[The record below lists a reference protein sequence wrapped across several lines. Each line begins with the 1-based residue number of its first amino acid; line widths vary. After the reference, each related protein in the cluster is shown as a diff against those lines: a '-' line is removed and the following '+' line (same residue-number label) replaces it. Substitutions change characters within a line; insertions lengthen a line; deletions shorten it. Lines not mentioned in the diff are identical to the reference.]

1 MKKGKP
7 VSPKLK
13 FKHIIFVGKLRGF
26 TIKIKTWKKY
36 CMIIYYKK
44 NSFINILNSSSITC
58 ILINNSN
65 IFLAQCL
72 NWTFILT
79 GCHEYLYISVSIWY
93 NAGFTQIKWS
103 NACEVTLRAVLEML
117 LLCIYVLIETADAKI
132 IASVTHASV
141 YVVKENAC
149 LCHSFIHSH
158 RDSQNMWDSYLNRLL
173 QLNTYRY

>member
-44 NSFINILNSSSITC
+44 NSFINILNGSSITC

-132 IASVTHASV
+132 TTSATRASV
-141 YVVKENAC
+141 YVVKKMRVSAIP
-149 LCHSFIHSH
+149 FIHSH
-158 RDSQNMWDSYLNRLL
+158 RLAEHVGFILES
-173 QLNTYRY
+173 TFAA